1 MDKLKNHMPAAFLL
15 LHVLCLCISHAAAF
29 NISIIPFTQGFT
41 PLFGES
47 NLIPSQDDRSVQLHL
62 TQYTG
67 SGFRSSDHYNHGFF
81 SAKIKLPSD
90 YTAGI
95 VVAFYT
101 TNGDLFKKT
110 HDELDFEFLGN
121 IRGKAWRF
129 QTNMYGNGSTHR
141 GREERYH
148 LWFDPSREFHRYSIL
163 WTTHN
168 IIFYIDDIPI
178 REIVRNDEMGADFP
192 SKPMGLYATIW
203 DASDWATS
211 GGKYRANYKYAPFI
225 AEFTDFALHG
235 CATDPLEEV
244 TATECAERDEHLAR
258 AHFAT
263 LTQKQRLAMAR
274 FRSKYIYYSYCY
286 DTVRY
291 PVPPSECV
299 IDPMMRQQF
308 KETGRPKFERRHR
321 RFKQKGQVMRARN
334 YGNQEEE

>member
-1 MDKLKNHMPAAFLL
+1 MTSPSSLSPKASPLSSANPTSSPPKMINPFNS
-15 LHVLCLCISHAAAF
+15 IST
-29 NISIIPFTQGFT
+29 NTQAW
-41 PLFGES
+41 
-47 NLIPSQDDRSVQLHL
+47 
-62 TQYTG
+62 

-121 IRGKAWRF
+121 IKGKAWRF
-129 QTNMYGNGSTHR
+129 QTN
-141 GREERYH
+141 
-148 LWFDPSREFHRYSIL
+148 
-163 WTTHN
+163 
-168 IIFYIDDIPI
+168 IFYIDDVPI

-211 GGKYRANYKYAPFI
+211 GGKYRANYKYAPFV
-225 AEFTDFALHG
+225 AEFTDFAVHG
-235 CATDPLEEV
+235 CTADPLEEV
-244 TATECAERDEHLAR
+244 TATECAERDDHLAG
-258 AHFAT
+258 ADFAT
-263 LTQKQRLAMAR
+263 LTQKQRSAMAR

-291 PVPPSECV
+291 PVPPPECV
-299 IDPMMRQQF
+299 IDPVMRQQF

-321 RFKQKGQVMRARN
+321 RFKQKSQVMGTRN
-334 YGNQEEE
+334 YGNQDEE